1 MWGLSQGNREGIGMA
16 GRKLMCARVAVG
28 LFAVSFIAAGVWR
41 GETVSVLRKAVN
53 VCLECIGL
61 G

>member
-1 MWGLSQGNREGIGMA
+1 MA